1 MTQPRTLMVG
11 PYLLVRPARSLHL
24 RIYTVHDPKRPRMP
38 DRLATLWAV
47 VAEEYGI
54 PEEWRIRCADCPEP
68 PSPSRAE
75 SVSKA
80 FYDRDKALRWLRMHR
95 SQRHR
100 ESEAVA

>member
-1 MTQPRTLMVG
+1 MTPRTLRVG
-11 PYLLVRPARSLHL
+11 PYLLVRPLRTPNL
-24 RIYTVHDPKRPRMP
+24 RIYEVYRPEP
-38 DRLATLWAV
+38 NDSEPRLAVLWTVDAP
-47 VAEEYGI
+47 EYGI
-54 PEEWRIRCADCPEP
+54 PGEVRIRCADCPEA

-95 SQRHR
+95 AQRHP